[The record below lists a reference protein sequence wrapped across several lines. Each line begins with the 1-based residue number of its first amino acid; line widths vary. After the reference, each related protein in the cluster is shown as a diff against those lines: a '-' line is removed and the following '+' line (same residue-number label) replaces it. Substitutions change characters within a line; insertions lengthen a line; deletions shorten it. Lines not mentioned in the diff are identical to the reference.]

1 MQKPVDAIVTVTHVQ
16 SVVEEDKAALAR
28 QIHDDLGGFLIASA
42 MDVTIL
48 RHRFSG
54 RDQDSQNKF
63 DRLARSLHGAIDMMR
78 RVTEDLHPTLLDNV
92 GLFAALGWHLKHV
105 CHRSTVKC
113 TVDLPTTEPALR
125 PGIAISLF
133 RAGQEAMIVAENQ
146 ANVSHV
152 HYQAAVADDRLSIR
166 VSSDGAGT
174 IPTRET
180 PGYVALA
187 CLHHRVQSLSGTVTI
202 ENPPTGGML
211 LAIDLRLA
219 NSAHADPNGAVH
231 VDQPSIKG

>member
-1 MQKPVDAIVTVTHVQ
+1 MRKPVNATVTVTHVQ
-16 SVVEEDKAALAR
+16 AVIEADKAALAR

-105 CHRSTVKC
+105 CHRSSIDC
-113 TVDLPTTEPALR
+113 TVELPSTEPALP
-125 PGIAISLF
+125 PGIAINLF
-133 RAGQEAMIVAENQ
+133 RAGQEAMVVVENQ
-146 ANVSHV
+146 AQVTHV
-152 HYQAAVADDRLSIR
+152 HYQAAVDSGCLSIR
-166 VSSDGAGT
+166 VSADGLGA
-174 IPTRET
+174 PPPPDT

-187 CLHHRVQSLSGTVTI
+187 CLHQRVLSLNGTVAL
-202 ENPPTGGML
+202 ENPPTGGMRL
-211 LAIDLRLA
+211 LIELRLA
-219 NSAHADPNGAVH
+219 DPGIA
-231 VDQPSIKG
+231 G

>member
-1 MQKPVDAIVTVTHVQ
+1 MRKPVDAIVTVTHIQ
-16 SVVEEDKAALAR
+16 SVIEEDKAALAR

-105 CHRSTVKC
+105 CHRSPVNC
-113 TVDLPTTEPALR
+113 TVDLPTAEPPLR

-146 ANVSHV
+146 SDVTQV
-152 HYQAAVADDRLSIR
+152 HFQAAWVDELLSIR
-166 VSSDGAGT
+166 VSADGAGT
-174 IPTRET
+174 IPTPDT

-187 CLHHRVQSLSGTVTI
+187 CLHQRVQSLGGTVTFDS
-202 ENPPTGGML
+202 PPTGGIRL
-211 LAIDLRLA
+211 LLDLPLA
-219 NSAHADPNGAVH
+219 DAMRDGFE
-231 VDQPSIKG
+231 Q